1 MYLSAV
7 MYPMELI
14 KQNLPDYGW
23 LVQYN
28 PLAYLIETARYMLL
42 GVGSISVGGLL
53 YTVSVTVILFF
64 IGLLIFN
71 KTEKS
76 FIDTV

>member
-1 MYLSAV
+1 LLQEKMPKYS
-7 MYPMELI
+7 
-14 KQNLPDYGW
+14 W

-28 PLAYLIETARYMLL
+28 PLAYVIETTRYMLL
-42 GVGSISVGGLL
+42 NVGQISILGLT
-53 YTVSVTVILFF
+53 YTFLITLGLFF
-64 IGLLIFN
+64 AGLLIFN